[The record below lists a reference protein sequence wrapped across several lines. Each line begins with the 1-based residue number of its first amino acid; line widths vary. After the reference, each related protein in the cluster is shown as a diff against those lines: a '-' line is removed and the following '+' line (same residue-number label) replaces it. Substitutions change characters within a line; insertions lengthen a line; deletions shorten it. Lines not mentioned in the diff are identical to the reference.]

1 MNPKLNRRSPR
12 ASDPGGSLVGFMEYL
27 IVHFPE
33 TRRVLIDG
41 QDQGRTDRTIEL
53 EAGTY
58 TVSLSPSDHVKPK
71 KRTVTLSNTSPIK
84 PREVA
89 FGKT

>member
-1 MNPKLNRRSPR
+1 
-12 ASDPGGSLVGFMEYL
+12 VEYL

-41 QDQGRTDRTIEL
+41 LDQGPTDQTIEL
-53 EAGTY
+53 APGTY
-58 TVSLSPSDHVKPK
+58 TVSLSPSDDVKPK
-71 KRTVTLSNTSPIK
+71 KRRITLSKTSPIK
-84 PREVA
+84 PSEVA